1 MAGILDPKT
10 RVLDFI
16 LTAQGRNALAD
27 KGGLVPAFVSFSD
40 DKVYYEKM
48 SKTGSVAS
56 DPSSRLS
63 VEANTFTKD
72 SIFAISGSLLAE
84 EKSVLTANQR
94 SSLLLSNLKNLRIL
108 QSVPSYLEGETK
120 FSLSKTSI
128 EFTPNGNDTDI
139 AQTEDIDNLSA
150 IFQDKHFQHIKNYK
164 YLPPI
169 NSHSKNLLGDYPK
182 LNTDEILT
190 DADLA
195 QMLEFKQVETIEA
208 AGGITPRNL
217 IFRVFEE
224 DARTKKSSVLEMV
237 DYGSYTDEN
246 KEQKRVFFV
255 GKTFDDQFGVPVF
268 VNLFTMVFS

>member
-16 LTAQGRNALAD
+16 LTAQGRRTLAQ
-27 KGGLVPAFVSFSD
+27 KGTFTPTFISFAD

-48 SKTGSVAS
+48 SKTGSVAE
-56 DPSSRLS
+56 DPSSRLYF
-63 VEANTFTKD
+63 EANTFDKD
-72 SIFAISGSLLAE
+72 SLFSVSGSLLAE
-84 EKSVLTANQR
+84 EKMSRSAHER
-94 SSLLLSNLKNLRIL
+94 SSILLSNLKNLRIL
-108 QSVPSYLEGETK
+108 QSVPSYLEDEIK
-120 FSLSKTSI
+120 FRLSKTSI
-128 EFTPNGNDTDI
+128 EFTPNGNDVDI

-182 LNTDEILT
+182 LNTDEILS

-195 QMLEFKQVETIEA
+195 QMLEFKQVETIEV
-208 AGGITPRNL
+208 AGGLTPRNL
-217 IFRVFEE
+217 MFRIFEE
-224 DARTKKSSVLEMV
+224 DEGTKKSSVLEMV

-246 KEQKRVFFV
+246 KEQKRIFFV
-255 GKTFDDQFGVPVF
+255 GKTFDDQHGVPVF
-268 VNLFTMVFS
+268 VNLFTLVFS

>member
-16 LTAQGRNALAD
+16 LTAQGRRTLAQ
-27 KGGLVPAFVSFSD
+27 KGMFTPTFVSFAD

-48 SKTGSVAS
+48 SKTGSVAE
-56 DPSSRLS
+56 DPSSRLY
-63 VEANTFTKD
+63 VEANTFDKD
-72 SIFAISGSLLAE
+72 SLFSVSGSLLAE
-84 EKSVLTANQR
+84 EKMSRSAHER
-94 SSLLLSNLKNLRIL
+94 SSILLSNLKNLRIL
-108 QSVPSYLEGETK
+108 QSVPSYLEDEIK
-120 FSLSKTSI
+120 FRLSKTSI
-128 EFTPNGNDTDI
+128 EFTPNGNDVDI

-195 QMLEFKQVETIEA
+195 QMLEFKQVETIEV
-208 AGGITPRNL
+208 AGGLTPRNL
-217 IFRVFEE
+217 MFRIFEE
-224 DARTKKSSVLEMV
+224 DEGTKKSSVLEMV

-246 KEQKRVFFV
+246 KEQKRIFFV
-255 GKTFDDQFGVPVF
+255 GKTFDDQHGVPVF
-268 VNLFTMVFS
+268 VNLFTLVFS